1 MENGLL
7 PILPPGGQFD
17 ILFSFDTTGSMS
29 SVLDEIRARMNDT
42 IQRLQADIP
51 GIRFGVIAHGDYCDK
66 DVFYVEKHVDFTNDI
81 KELVDFVTQT
91 DGTGGGDPEECYELI
106 LKMAAENFSWS
117 LGSQR
122 ALVVIGDSIPHD
134 ASYELN
140 TEKIDW
146 RVEVDKL
153 ANMGV
158 KIYGVQAFDNAEA
171 IPFFHEIAIK
181 TGGHHLKLGEFSN
194 ICDFIIA
201 ICYRERGDMF
211 LEGYETEVRSRQKTE
226 LHKDLEGLFTT
237 LRRDDSA
244 SSVGLHSGEEN
255 RSPDTS
261 LISLRQSSSFAPA
274 SGTTYSFGGDSA
286 QVISVAG
293 SLNPPPTAAS
303 PATRFKNRKIG
314 LRRSAKA
321 SSVPRG
327 MATKSN
333 VTDIK
338 KSRVRKLEKI
348 YREKIPETRFVLK
361 KLKWSPW
368 KLAWTSDVRKT
379 TTKGWKADSK
389 AGYRRKNLFKDMREH
404 TLYEV
409 AVQTKLHGRKV
420 VVLSKFLQAKK
431 QARSTRWMGRIFRQ
445 RYIKRQLRTVINH
458 ACDIFVRRVTFSR
471 LSARRK
477 LKLNMLRKTY
487 DYAWTGHQKGN
498 HRNLTRDSIQI
509 SHDFSSLWATVP

>member
-1 MENGLL
+1 MENGVM

-29 SVLDEIRARMNDT
+29 SVLEEVRARLNDM

-51 GIRFGVIAHGDYCDK
+51 GIRIGVIAHGDYCDK

-140 TEKIDW
+140 TDKIDW

-153 ANMGV
+153 VNMGV
-158 KIYGVQAFDNAEA
+158 KIYGVQVFDNAEA
-171 IPFFHEIAIK
+171 IPFFHEIATK

-194 ICDFIIA
+194 VCDFIMA

-211 LEGYETEVRSRQKTE
+211 LEGYEAEVRSRQKTG

-237 LRRDDSA
+237 LRRDDST
-244 SSVGLHSGEEN
+244 SSVGVSSGEEN
-255 RSPDTS
+255 RLSDIS
-261 LISLRQSSSFAPA
+261 AISLRQSNSFAPA
-274 SGTTYSFGGDSA
+274 SGNTYLFGSDGA
-286 QVISVAG
+286 QLFSVVG
-293 SLNPPPTAAS
+293 SLNPPATEAS
-303 PATRFKNRKIG
+303 LASNFKGRKKGPRKSVKATSVSIG
-314 LRRSAKA
+314 KA
-321 SSVPRG
+321 I
-327 MATKSN
+327 KSN
-333 VTDIK
+333 VLDMK
-338 KSRVRKLEKI
+338 KPKVKKLEKI
-348 YREKIPETRFVLK
+348 YREKVPETRFVLK
-361 KLKWSPW
+361 TLKWSPW

-379 TTKGWKADSK
+379 TVKGWKADSK
-389 AGYRRKNLFKDMREH
+389 SGYRRKNLFKDMRKH
-404 TLYEV
+404 ALYEV

-420 VVLSKFLQAKK
+420 VVLSKFLQANKHAMP
-431 QARSTRWMGRIFRQ
+431 ARWIGRIFRD
-445 RYIKRQLRTVINH
+445 RYMKRQLRTVINNSCH
-458 ACDIFVRRVTFSR
+458 IFIRRVILRRVSLR
-471 LSARRK
+471 LK
-477 LKLNMLRKTY
+477 LKLNTLRKTY
-487 DYAWTGHQKGN
+487 DYAWAGHQNGN
-498 HRNLTRDSIQI
+498 HRNLIRDSIQI
-509 SHDFSSLWATVP
+509 SHDYSSLWATLH